1 MGDATDPHTGGTLGA
16 TLKLAISPRFPSR
29 SLLSPGQLLSL
40 IQNTRVSPWRRTSFP
55 LSHKAVLSQ
64 HESALVLDGGRGR
77 FSLLEANIWGLLFYA
92 CEIEQPANTEGR
104 GIPGTI
110 HLHDFVGRLLVF
122 LEHARQSYAIIGYDG
137 TLEIRMVLERMR
149 GKPFIHFPEGF
160 AMKGPESYLDDNIS
174 FDLSSPSLRLHTS
187 RDAVA
192 VDILRILLFA
202 VNFSEI
208 AMEDTQTYRLL
219 DHGYEFNIWPPRTQ

>member
-1 MGDATDPHTGGTLGA
+1 M
-16 TLKLAISPRFPSR
+16 
-29 SLLSPGQLLSL
+29 
-40 IQNTRVSPWRRTSFP
+40 
-55 LSHKAVLSQ
+55 
-64 HESALVLDGGRGR
+64 
-77 FSLLEANIWGLLFYA
+77 
-92 CEIEQPANTEGR
+92 
-104 GIPGTI
+104 I

-122 LEHARQSYAIIGYDG
+122 LEHARQSHAIIGYDG

-192 VDILRILLFA
+192 VDGLRILLFA

-219 DHGYEFNIWPPRTQ
+219 DHGYSSIFGRHALNDALDIIQHMGHQKRAASCQNSWCNIKTVI